1 VIEREL
7 RTLVRQAITR
17 AHAAGELN
25 DGQSPLFDVT
35 QPQRREH
42 GDWSTN
48 VAMVLQKVE
57 RKPPRKIAEVITKY
71 LPPAD
76 WIREVRIEGPGFIN
90 FHLSNVWLHD
100 AVARALDQRERF
112 GATTE
117 GEGRTV
123 NVEFV
128 SINPTGPLHIGSA
141 RNAALGD
148 CVARALEFHGFAVT
162 REYYFNDAGSQ
173 MTNFGLSVAAR
184 YLELLGRSVELP
196 EDGYRGGYVVDIAR
210 EILEQDG
217 KKYADMSLE
226 ELGDV
231 MRERAYPVVIRW
243 IENSLERFRVH
254 MDVWFKERSLYED
267 NKVDEVL
274 VKLEDAGY
282 VYEHEGAKWLRT
294 TDFGDTRDRP
304 VVRSFGAKEPTY
316 LLPDLAYHVDKV
328 GRGFDTMIVVLGADH
343 HGHAPSLK
351 AGMEGL
357 GIDPERVEVLIYQ
370 WVHMLRSGEEQSMSK
385 RAGTFESLDEF
396 IDEVG
401 VDAARY
407 TLVSTS
413 ADNTLYFDI
422 EEIKKQTLEN
432 PVYYVQYAHARIASI
447 LRNAT
452 EAGVDGSEEEV
463 VWDELHREPE
473 VELMRAIVAFEETA
487 LVAMRH
493 RAPYR
498 IAKYAEELSRQFHRF
513 YTECRVLTDDAGLTR
528 ARLALATGTKQVL
541 ANALGLLGVEA
552 PERMAERIEREGQDD
567 ELV

>member
-1 VIEREL
+1 
-7 RTLVRQAITR
+7 
-17 AHAAGELN
+17 
-25 DGQSPLFDVT
+25 
-35 QPQRREH
+35 
-42 GDWSTN
+42 
-48 VAMVLQKVE
+48 
-57 RKPPRKIAEVITKY
+57 
-71 LPPAD
+71 
-76 WIREVRIEGPGFIN
+76 
-90 FHLSNVWLHD
+90 
-100 AVARALDQRERF
+100 
-112 GATTE
+112 
-117 GEGRTV
+117 
-123 NVEFV
+123 
-128 SINPTGPLHIGSA
+128 
-141 RNAALGD
+141 
-148 CVARALEFHGFAVT
+148 
-162 REYYFNDAGSQ
+162 
-173 MTNFGLSVAAR
+173 
-184 YLELLGRSVELP
+184 
-196 EDGYRGGYVVDIAR
+196 
-210 EILEQDG
+210 
-217 KKYADMSLE
+217 MSLE

-243 IENSLERFRVH
+243 IEDSLERFRVH
-254 MDVWFKERSLYED
+254 MDVWFKERSLYEG

-274 VKLEDAGY
+274 ALLEEAGY

-316 LLPDLAYHVDKV
+316 LLPDLAYHLNKV

-370 WVHMLRSGEEQSMSK
+370 WVHMLRSGEELSMSK

-447 LRNAT
+447 LRNASQ
-452 EAGVDGSEEEV
+452 AGVDESVDV

-473 VELMRAIVAFEETA
+473 VELMRAIVDFEETA
-487 LVAMRH
+487 LVAVRQ

-528 ARLALATGTKQVL
+528 ARLALARATRQVL
-541 ANALGLLGVEA
+541 ANALGLLGVDA
-552 PERMAERIEREGQDD
+552 PERMDREEGQED